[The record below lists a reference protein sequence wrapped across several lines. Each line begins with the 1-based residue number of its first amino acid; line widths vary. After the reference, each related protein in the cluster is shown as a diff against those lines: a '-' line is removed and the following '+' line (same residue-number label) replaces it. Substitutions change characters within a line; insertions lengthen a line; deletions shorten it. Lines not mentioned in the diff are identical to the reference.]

1 MENRWRLAVIA
12 ILAVVA
18 LVGGFAI
25 GAVFTGRNTGQAGGT
40 PSAEADAT
48 ATPEATATDEAPSD
62 EPTDEAPSDEPT
74 AEATASPTPAAPP
87 ATVTI
92 SRLFVDAA
100 DNPDATTQV
109 ITFRS
114 ATGSV
119 KAQVTG
125 VTPGDITMCLN
136 TPEKE
141 LGCRSAAS
149 GTLSAKTTKPSETF
163 MLTLRG
169 VDTAQPLV
177 DVTLT
182 FQAKKPKVQIDNAR
196 FDGTAYP
203 DTNGIQATV
212 TPRVDGK
219 VGVTAQWGGK
229 PLQYEIDLI
238 EQGGPG
244 NLTYAP
250 DEGSIGTDVDFAV
263 TAPNPWKVVLQNTES
278 GFGITPMTVAITW
291 P

>member
-1 MENRWRLAVIA
+1 MENRSRLVVIA

-18 LVGGFAI
+18 LVGGFAL
-25 GAVFTGRNTGQAGGT
+25 GAVLTGRNTGQAGAT
-40 PSAEADAT
+40 PPATANATPTAAASATAEA
-48 ATPEATATDEAPSD
+48 SD
-62 EPTDEAPSDEPT
+62 EPTDEPPTESPSAAAPS
-74 AEATASPTPAAPP
+74 ASPSAPP

-92 SRLFVDAA
+92 HRLFIDAA
-100 DNPDATTQV
+100 DNSTASDQT
-109 ITFRS
+109 ITFKS
-114 ATGSV
+114 GTGSV

-125 VTPGDITMCLN
+125 VTPGDIKMCLS
-136 TPEKE
+136 TPAKQ

-149 GTLSAKTTKPSETF
+149 GTLSAKTTKPCETF
-163 MLTLRG
+163 ILTLRG
-169 VDTAQPLV
+169 VDTAQPLA
-177 DVTLT
+177 DVTLS
-182 FQAKKPKVQIDNAR
+182 FQAKSPKVTVENAR

-203 DTNGIQATV
+203 DTNGIKATV

-229 PLQYEIDLI
+229 PLQYEIDLM

-244 NLTYAP
+244 SLTYAP

-278 GFGITPMTVAITW
+278 GFGITPMTVSITW